1 MRYKEQSLNNIER
14 INNMLKNLEHNI
26 NFNAPRNETLETL
39 ELIRERLDNLRSL
52 ISIEQDTY

>member
-26 NFNAPRNETLETL
+26 NFNAPRNGTLETL